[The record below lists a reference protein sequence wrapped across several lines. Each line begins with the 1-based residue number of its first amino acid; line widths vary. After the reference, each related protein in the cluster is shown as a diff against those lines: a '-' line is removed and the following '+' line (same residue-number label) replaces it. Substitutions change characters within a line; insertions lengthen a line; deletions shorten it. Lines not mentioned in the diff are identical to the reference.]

1 MFADI
6 MLVAS
11 IAMFVL
17 LIRGNPLIL
26 QGSEQVDIRV
36 SNSHFYSLCF

>member
-11 IAMFVL
+11 VAMFVL
-17 LIRGNPLIL
+17 LIK
-26 QGSEQVDIRV
+26 EIRSYFKEV
-36 SNSHFYSLCF
+36 SK

>member
-17 LIRGNPLIL
+17 VIKEIL
-26 QGSEQVDIRV
+26 SYFKEVGK
-36 SNSHFYSLCF
+36 

>member
-17 LIRGNPLIL
+17 VIKEISSYFKEVGK
-26 QGSEQVDIRV
+26 
-36 SNSHFYSLCF
+36 

>member
-6 MLVAS
+6 MFVAS

-17 LIRGNPLIL
+17 LIKEMRSYFKEV
-26 QGSEQVDIRV
+26 SE
-36 SNSHFYSLCF
+36 

>member
-11 IAMFVL
+11 IAMFIL
-17 LIRGNPLIL
+17 LIK
-26 QGSEQVDIRV
+26 EIRSYFKEV
-36 SNSHFYSLCF
+36 VK